1 MSSTFYFY
9 CTTYPQISSDR
20 FFVGTYE
27 TNLPIQ
33 YDFGSFASP
42 SNGAPSQFVDV
53 FPQQAV
59 STFRPTAMVSNSTHC
74 VSTDCGTAFAIS
86 CQPIV
91 PLQHIAVTTKMT
103 LTTAPTMPI
112 VIYNGG
118 VLSVFQTSINQP
130 IYVLNGGKLN
140 LMYQA
145 YAHIV
150 YLEDGGKVFTRSGIA
165 LQN

>member
-1 MSSTFYFY
+1 MSSTLYFY
-9 CTTYPQISSDR
+9 CSTYPYASADR
-20 FFVGTYE
+20 FFVGS
-27 TNLPIQ
+27 NDASLSIQ

-53 FPQQAV
+53 FPQQEV
-59 STFRPTAMVSNSTHC
+59 GTFRPTASFSNSTHC
-74 VSTDCGTAFAIS
+74 VSTYCGTALAIS

-91 PLQHIAVTTKMT
+91 PLQHVAVTT
-103 LTTAPTMPI
+103 TTALTAPTTMPI

-145 YAHIV
+145 TALLV

-165 LQN
+165 LRI